1 VGLRDIVIV
10 VGYAADAIRDRVA
23 DLEREAR
30 GG

>member
-1 VGLRDIVIV
+1 VYRFRAGRIDVIAVGPRQTIYV
-10 VGYAADAIRDRVA
+10 